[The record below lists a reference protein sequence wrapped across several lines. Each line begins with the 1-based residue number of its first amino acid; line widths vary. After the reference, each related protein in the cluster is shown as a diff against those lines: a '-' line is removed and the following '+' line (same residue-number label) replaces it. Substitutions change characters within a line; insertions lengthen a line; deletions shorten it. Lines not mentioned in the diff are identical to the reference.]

1 MIKMIKPIVNISKV
15 IEPFN
20 TVVVGCSGVLTE
32 GNGVKSEAV
41 EALVSLKRKGK
52 HIILL
57 SNTARRV
64 ESVVAWLHENKV
76 PLAVFDEIGRAHV

>member
-41 EALVSLKRKGK
+41 EA
-52 HIILL
+52 
-57 SNTARRV
+57 
-64 ESVVAWLHENKV
+64 
-76 PLAVFDEIGRAHV
+76 